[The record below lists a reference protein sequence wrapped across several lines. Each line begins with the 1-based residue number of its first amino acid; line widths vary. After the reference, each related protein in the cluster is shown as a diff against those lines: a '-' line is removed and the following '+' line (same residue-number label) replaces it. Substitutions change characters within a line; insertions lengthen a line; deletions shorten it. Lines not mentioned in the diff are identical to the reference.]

1 MKEKQATNYFGPFL
15 TMVFLF
21 LVVGFLTTANGQFQ
35 GPLKAAYLSEASSL
49 KNTLATLITFSWF
62 LAYPVCGG
70 IGAKWVNS
78 QGYKHTLIRG
88 LLVMV
93 AGLLL
98 FFLSSW
104 FTVQFPNAHVGSIPA
119 GFFIFLLGSFVVGA
133 SVTILQVVINP
144 YLTACH
150 VRGTQAIQRMAIGGT
165 ANSIGTTAAPYFVSG
180 IVFGSVAMEDVQVS
194 QLMVPFLVLTAVV
207 AAIAFVL
214 TRLSLPD
221 IQGTRQETGEKLEKS
236 VWSFRHLTLG
246 VVAIFCYVGCEVCIG
261 MNINLYVMDDLGLSV
276 ATATLMATLY
286 WGGLLVGR
294 LLGSTLST
302 ISPRTQLTFTTTM
315 ASLFV
320 VVAMMVNNP
329 WILVAVGLF
338 HSIMWG
344 AIFTLSVTQLGKY
357 TSVASGVFMIGVV
370 GGAILPLLQGI
381 LADWFDSWRFSW
393 ALVLIGELFML
404 FYALVG
410 SRVKTAATLM
420 LLLVSLSATSR
431 NTNVIKLDD
440 GWLCQSSTQ
449 ADGRWYAATVPS
461 TVMGVLTA
469 NGEYPRVLEEM
480 NYKVVDPHRFD
491 VPWIYRKDFDLE
503 HLDKYEHVLLRFEGI
518 SYSANIW
525 LNDQLVA
532 SRDSIYGPFRI
543 FELDVTPFAREHNT
557 LKVEVHRAQPG
568 DPNIGFVDWNPRPAD
583 ESMGL
588 VRPVSVRRTGPVSI
602 SNPCVKS
609 LVNLQT
615 LGEAWLTVETDV
627 RNLSDEEWSGVLTGT
642 LEGGNFTVPLILKP
656 HEQRTLRITTDD
668 TPALHIKN
676 PRLWWCHTLGSPEL
690 YSLHLSTGKNDSQ
703 MSDETT
709 VSFGIR
715 EVGSFI
721 TTEGYRAF
729 TLNGQ
734 RILLTGAGWT
744 DDIFLRDTPERYRH
758 QLQMVKDMNLNTI
771 RLEGF
776 WGTSQ
781 ALYDLCDRMGILIL
795 AGWSCHWEWPEYLG
809 KPVDGRYGGIVSKE
823 DVRLIADS
831 YDDQLRLLR
840 NHPSIV
846 AWFVGSDRLPAPA
859 LEQHYEWA
867 CKKID
872 DRPIISSAKEMES
885 DLTGTSGTKMEGP
898 YEYVAPAYWYSSEA
912 PGGAFGFNTETGIG
926 AQMPVKE
933 SLEQMLGKN
942 RWPLDSVWDY
952 HCTGAAS
959 AFNSMKTL
967 CETIAARYGE
977 AESLDNFLRKA
988 YMVNYDGT
996 RAMFEAF
1003 RYNFP
1008 RATGI
1013 VQWMLNGARPG
1024 LYWQLYDHYL
1034 RPTSAYYSVKK
1045 ACEPIQLIYNYGT
1058 REVRTV
1064 NSTLKSVDI
1073 KARMRVYGISGRLLT
1088 QQDSMLTVGANSYAD
1103 IFKVAL
1109 TEPYGYFF
1117 LYTETEDGQPLS
1129 DNIYALTSD
1138 TDTFDWQKTEW
1149 THTPALH
1156 HADHKAF
1163 GNTRTDACRL
1173 KETHRTENGKT
1184 LVTLY
1189 ISNPTDQVVYFL
1201 RLSLRTPKGQLIDGV
1216 RFSDNYITLE
1226 PHATRT
1232 VTCEFTGQQK
1242 FKAVITNE

>member
-1 MKEKQATNYFGPFL
+1 MKENQQASYFGPFL

-21 LVVGFLTTANGQFQ
+21 LIVGFLTTANGQFQ
-35 GPLKAAYLSEASSL
+35 GPLKAAFLSEAGSL
-49 KNTLATLITFSWF
+49 KNTFATLVTFSWF

-78 QGYKHTLIRG
+78 SGYKTTLIRG

-104 FTVQFPNAHVGSIPA
+104 CTVQFPGARVGNIPT

-133 SVTILQVVINP
+133 AVTVLQVVINP

-150 VRGTQAIQRMAIGGT
+150 VKGTQAVQRISIAGT
-165 ANSIGTTAAPYFVSG
+165 ASSVGTTVAPYFVSG

-194 QLMVPFLVLTAVV
+194 QLMAPFLVLTAVV
-207 AAIAFVL
+207 AVVAFVM

-221 IQGTRQETGEKLEKS
+221 IQGIRQETGETLEKS

-261 MNINLYVMDDLGLSV
+261 TNINLYVMEDLGLDI
-276 ATATLMATLY
+276 AAATLMATLY

-294 LLGSTLST
+294 LLASTIST
-302 ISPRTQLTFTTTM
+302 ISPRTQLTFTTIA
-315 ASLFV
+315 ASLLV

-329 WILVAVGLF
+329 WVLVAVGLF

-344 AIFTLSVTQLGKY
+344 AIFTLSVAQLGKY
-357 TSVASGVFMIGVV
+357 TSAASGVIMIGVV
-370 GGAILPLLQGI
+370 GGAILPLLQGV
-381 LADWFDSWRFSW
+381 LADWLDGWRFSW
-393 ALVLIGELFML
+393 GLVLIGELFML

-410 SRVKTAATLM
+410 SRVKTAATV
-420 LLLVSLSATSR
+420 LLLSVGLGVSAASTR
-431 NTNVIKLDD
+431 VTVLDD
-440 GWLCQSSTQ
+440 GWQCQSSAVT
-449 ADGRWYAATVPS
+449 DGSWYAATVPS
-461 TVMGVLTA
+461 TVMGVLTT

-480 NYKVVDPHRFD
+480 NYKTIDPHRFD
-491 VPWIYRKDFDLE
+491 VPWVYRKDFDLE
-503 HLDKYEHVLLRFEGI
+503 HLDRQEHVTLRFEGI
-518 SYSANIW
+518 SYSADIW

-532 SRDSIYGPFRI
+532 SHDTICGPFRV
-543 FELDVTPFAREHNT
+543 FEFDVTPFVREHNT
-557 LKVEVHRAQPG
+557 LRVVVHRAQPG

-583 ESMGL
+583 ESMGI
-588 VRPVSVRRTGPVSI
+588 VRPVSVKRTGAVCI
-602 SNPCVKS
+602 SNPCVKTQ
-609 LVNLQT
+609 VQLQT
-615 LGEAWLTVETDV
+615 LDEAWLTVEADV
-627 RNLSDEEWSGVLTGT
+627 RNLSDEECSGTLTGT
-642 LEGGNFTVPLILKP
+642 LESGSFAVPYTLKP
-656 HEQRTLRITTDD
+656 REQRTLRISAADA
-668 TPALHIKN
+668 PALHIVN

-690 YSLHLSTGKNDSQ
+690 YSLHLCAGSDAQ
-703 MSDETT
+703 VSDETT

-744 DDIFLRDTPERYRH
+744 DDIFLRDTPERYDR
-758 QLQMVKDMNLNTI
+758 QLQMVRDMNLNTI

-809 KPVDGRYGGIVSKE
+809 KPVDERYGGIVSTE

-846 AWFVGSDRLPAPA
+846 AWFVGSDRLPVPA
-859 LEQHYEWA
+859 LEQHYEWTR
-867 CKKID
+867 KVID

-885 DLTGTSGTKMEGP
+885 DLTGTSGTKMAGP

-926 AQMPVKE
+926 AQLPVKE
-933 SLEQMLGKN
+933 SVEQMLGKN

-952 HCTGAAS
+952 HCTAAAS
-959 AFNSMKTL
+959 AFNSMQTL
-967 CETIAARYGE
+967 SETIAARYGE
-977 AESLDNFLRKA
+977 AKSLDDFLRKA

-1034 RPTSAYYSVKK
+1034 RPTSAFYSVKK
-1045 ACEPIQLIYNYGT
+1045 ACQPIQLIYNYGT
-1058 REVRTV
+1058 REVRAV
-1064 NSTLKSVDI
+1064 NSTLATVGI
-1073 KARMRVYGISGRLLT
+1073 KARMRVYGISGRLLH
-1088 QQDSMLTVGANSYAD
+1088 QQDTTLTVGANGHAD
-1103 IFKVAL
+1103 VFKVEL
-1109 TEPYGYFF
+1109 TEPNGFLF
-1117 LYTETEDGQPLS
+1117 LYTESDDGRPLA
-1129 DNIYALTSD
+1129 DNVYALTTD
-1138 TDTFDWQKTEW
+1138 TDTFDWQNTEW
-1149 THTPALH
+1149 THTPALR
-1156 HADHKAF
+1156 HADHKAI
-1163 GNTRTDACRL
+1163 GTMRADGCRV

-1184 LVTLY
+1184 MVTLEV
-1189 ISNPTDQVVYFL
+1189 SNPTDRVAHFL
-1201 RLSLRTPKGQLIDGV
+1201 RLSLRSPKGQLIDGV

-1232 VTCEFTGQQK
+1232 VTCEFAGQQK
-1242 FKAVITNE
+1242 FKAVITED